1 MKYKNGKIKYSKKE
15 MNEIIS
21 RYKNLLEK
29 L

>member
-21 RYKNLLEK
+21 RYKHIIKSL
-29 L
+29 

>member
-1 MKYKNGKIKYSKKE
+1 MKYKNGKTKYSKKE

-29 L
+29 I